1 MKYHW
6 EAYKLSEFITNL
18 LRETD
23 KALLVKQEKRDEARK
38 ELDSLIAMNRDIFN
52 SWWDGLEK
60 GDNKYPLNVNSYIDS
75 LQNSLVSATVRFYTE
90 RERNSGIF
98 VYTHLGD
105 FYDRFKRVAKKQLQ
119 PDYTDFFTTYTDY
132 IIVEIEHPS
141 FGEWVRLD
149 RSLSCYTPAR
159 NRLADN
165 KESILHASSVTLSDG
180 DIGDIKLLQE
190 LL

>member
-18 LRETD
+18 LQEAD
-23 KALLVKQEKRDEARK
+23 KALFVKQEKRDEARK
-38 ELDSLIAMNRDIFN
+38 ELDSLISMNRDIFN

-60 GDNKYPLNVNSYIDS
+60 DDNGYPLHVNSCIDS
-75 LQNSLVSATVRFYTE
+75 LQNSLVSATVRFDTE
-90 RERNSGIF
+90 KVSGSGIF

-105 FYDRFKRVAKKQLQ
+105 FYDRFKRVVKKQVR
-119 PDYTDFFTTYTDY
+119 PSYTDFFTTYTDY

-149 RSLSCYTPAR
+149 RLLDCYTPAR
-159 NRLADN
+159 NRLADS
-165 KESILHASSVTLSDG
+165 KENLHLASSVTLSDR
-180 DIGDIKLLQE
+180 DIEDIKLLQG